1 MAQPL
6 PDPGSGV
13 LAVTLLVES
22 GEGRMEF
29 TLGHVI
35 CESLMSTSKTE
46 VRSHWRHR
54 AGDQGVGWS

>member
-1 MAQPL
+1 M
-6 PDPGSGV
+6 

-22 GEGRMEF
+22 EEGGMEF

-35 CESLMSTSKTE
+35 CESLMGNWKTE

-54 AGDQGVGWS
+54 DGDQGVGWS